1 MERDYVLA
9 TMLLRYPF
17 TLMLLLEEAIIKAQR
32 IVIRNLGSIE
42 SSKQMVTVK
51 GDRSTP
57 TTIHARLVHLPPHI
71 NCCKASLS
79 CIDAGDIGR
88 IVQLSGTVVRITP
101 VRMVEKSRA
110 YICLAKNCGH
120 KFVVYADFEQ
130 SNNALNA
137 PTNCPNLSTNNGK
150 PCRGTNFDI
159 LPGESEFTDYQEVK
173 VQESAS
179 RLGYGVIPNSILVKL
194 FDDLIDCC
202 QPGDDVVVVGTLS
215 TQWQPTVPN
224 IMCDINFAL
233 HANSVRALNSGES
246 STWEETQ
253 GNTLEKLRREFF
265 EYWSHPLSQSRPIAA
280 RNHICR
286 SVCPKLY
293 GLMTIKLALLLTLI
307 GGSNGTHF
315 DPLRPNKESN
325 AKINDIVSD
334 QFILRANQEDSFPLN
349 TSSEV
354 AFETFHAHNEPLR
367 AKGREQCHLLLV
379 GDAGCGKSVI
389 LQWASTLSP
398 RSVLTTGVGTTS
410 AGLTCAAVRDGK
422 EFVLEA
428 GALVLADRGI
438 CCIDEFGCIRED
450 DRTKIHEA
458 MEQQTLSVAKGGI
471 VCKLS
476 CRTTIIAACNPKG
489 GPHEFYNSLPKYS
502 GIGMPLL
509 SRFDLVFRL
518 VDLSDV
524 ERDQKIATHLLN
536 RAIQGSDVAQSTT
549 SKNLK
554 GKELWNIEKLRAY
567 IATARSRFKPRISIS
582 AAALL
587 QSHYQACRLN
597 QSSTVQVTARLLEA
611 LIRLS
616 QAHARLMFR
625 DIVTLQDAVSVILLM
640 ESSAWSI
647 GCLNTSDTETPVNR
661 DPLDDFPDDAECDE
675 IFLREK
681 EALLL
686 RYGLSNNG
694 HE

>member
-1 MERDYVLA
+1 MERDHVLA

-17 TLMLLLEEAIIKAQR
+17 TLLLLLEEAIVKAQR
-32 IVIRNLGSIE
+32 IVIRDLASIE
-42 SSKQMVTVK
+42 SSRHMVTVK
-51 GDRSTP
+51 GDRNTP

-71 NCCKASLS
+71 NCCKPTLS
-79 CIDAGDIGR
+79 CIDAGDVGR
-88 IVQLSGTVVRITP
+88 IVQLSGTVVRTTP

-137 PTNCPNLSTNNGK
+137 PTHCPNLLTTNGK
-150 PCRGTNFDI
+150 PCRGTSFEI

-224 IMCDINFAL
+224 IMCDINIAL
-233 HANSVRALNSGES
+233 HANSVRTLNSGES
-246 STWEETQ
+246 STWEEPQ

-265 EYWSHPLSQSRPIAA
+265 EYWSHPSSQSRPIAA

-293 GLMTIKLALLLTLI
+293 GMMTIKLALLLTLI
-307 GGSNGTHF
+307 GGSNQASM
-315 DPLRPNKESN
+315 DLMRSDEESRG
-325 AKINDIVSD
+325 KRNDIISD
-334 QFILRANQEDSFPLN
+334 SLPLN
-349 TSSEV
+349 TSSE
-354 AFETFHAHNEPLR
+354 APFETIHTPNEPPR

-379 GDAGCGKSVI
+379 GDAGCGKSAI
-389 LQWASTLSP
+389 LQWASILSP

-489 GPHEFYNSLPKYS
+489 GPHEFYDSLPKYS

-518 VDLSDV
+518 LDLSDV
-524 ERDQKIATHLLN
+524 ERDHKMATHLLN
-536 RAIQGSDVAQSTT
+536 RAIQGSDVAQSAT
-549 SKNLK
+549 SNNLK
-554 GKELWNIEKLRAY
+554 VRELWNIEKLRAY
-567 IATARSRFKPRISIS
+567 IATAKSQFKPRISNP
-582 AAALL
+582 AAILL

-597 QSSTVQVTARLLEA
+597 QSSSVQVTTRLLEA

-616 QAHARLMFR
+616 QGHARLMFR
-625 DIVTLQDAVSVILLM
+625 DTVTLQDAVSVILLM
-640 ESSAWSI
+640 ESSAWSV
-647 GCLNTSDTETPVNR
+647 GCLNTSDIKTTINR
-661 DPLDDFPDDAECDE
+661 DPLDDFPDDSECDE
-675 IFLREK
+675 IFVREK

-686 RYGLSNNG
+686 RYGFSIN
-694 HE
+694 ECV